1 MNATDLMQVIF
12 SGLVTGCLYALVL
25 LGVLIVFQVSKTM
38 NFAYGQVGMVAALGA
53 WTLYSRVGLPVWL
66 SLVIGFAAA
75 VAVNSLIDFAAIRR
89 IPEGRPG
96 MDLVVTL
103 GIFLL
108 LTAVMSQL
116 VDANS
121 HTFLSLGADTHTQVA
136 GVVVSV
142 NDGIVLA
149 LTAVAVLVARVLL
162 TRTTLGTSLR
172 ASAED
177 AAIAESTGVNVRR
190 LRTGTWAI
198 AGLLAGAAGVLV
210 ASRLAVDP
218 FYMTPVLI
226 KAFIAG
232 MIGGLE
238 RFGPPLAVAVLL
250 GVYESCVIF
259 VFGANAGTP
268 AVFLLIIVALAV
280 LPARLVNERGEVRA

>member
-1 MNATDLMQVIF
+1 VNATDLLQVIF

-53 WTLYSRVGLPVWL
+53 WTLYSQVGLPVWL
-66 SLVIGFAAA
+66 SVVVGLIAA
-75 VAVNSLIDFAAIRR
+75 VVVNSLIDFGAIRR

-108 LTAVMSQL
+108 LTAVMSQV

-121 HTFLSLGADTHTQVA
+121 HTFLSLGADTHTTVA

-142 NDGIVLA
+142 NDGLVVV
-149 LTAVAVLVARVLL
+149 LTAVAVLIARLLL

-177 AAIAESTGVNVRR
+177 AGIAESTGVNVRR

-198 AGLLAGAAGVLV
+198 AGLLAAAAALLV

-259 VFGANAGTP
+259 VFGARAGTP

-280 LPARLVNERGEVRA
+280 LPARLVNERREVRA

>member
-1 MNATDLMQVIF
+1 VNATDLLQVVF

-66 SLVIGFAAA
+66 SVVVGLAAA
-75 VAVNSLIDFAAIRR
+75 VVVNSVIDFAAIRR

-121 HTFLSLGADTHTQVA
+121 HTFLALGADAHTQVA

-142 NDGIVLA
+142 NDGIVVV
-149 LTAVAVLVARVLL
+149 LTAVAVLVARLLL

-177 AAIAESTGVNVRR
+177 AGIAESTGVNVRR

-198 AGLLAGAAGVLV
+198 AGLLAGAAALLV

-250 GVYESCVIF
+250 GVYESCVIYL
-259 VFGANAGTP
+259 FGANAGTP

-280 LPARLVNERGEVRA
+280 LPARLVNERREVRA

>member
-1 MNATDLMQVIF
+1 MNATDLMQVVL
-12 SGLVTGCLYALVL
+12 SGLVTGCVYALVL